1 MGKIYVGDIGTE
13 FLLDAGQAI
22 TGATVSIAVL
32 KPGATAEVPWSAS
45 VHTIDGA
52 ARYVRHT
59 TVDGDLD
66 VAGSYR
72 LQPVI
77 ALADGTWAG
86 RGETEQVQI
95 FDHQE

>member
-13 FLLDAGQAI
+13 IILDVGQAI

-32 KPGATAEVPWSAS
+32 KPGATAEVSWAAS
-45 VHTIDGA
+45 VHTLDGE

-59 TVDGDLD
+59 TVAGDLD
-66 VAGSYR
+66 VAGLYR

-77 ALADGTWAG
+77 ALADGTWSG
-86 RGETEQVQI
+86 RGETVEFLV
-95 FDHQE
+95 FDKQK